1 MNCLQTAEDRQPGT
15 VLIADDGPDDLQ
27 LTRRVVAA
35 VCPELCIKSVMSGE
49 EMISYLEGENRFSN
63 RSDFPYPI
71 FVLLDLRMPGMR
83 GFDVL
88 RWLRDHP
95 PHNILPVVVLTVSGE
110 PVVVQRAYELGA
122 RSFLTKPIKPDELR
136 EITSRFTEWCKP
148 AQVLHGA

>member
-35 VCPELCIKSVMSGE
+35 VCPELCIKSVMSSE
-49 EMISYLEGENRFSN
+49 EMISYLEGENWFSN

-136 EITSRFTEWCKP
+136 EITSRFQEWCKP